1 MMEKR
6 TRQKVLRKIRTTKA
20 RAQRIF
26 GKRIT
31 TVTVNL
37 SLSQLIYAYLF
48 HFLLAEA
55 GKMHAKLHKQISI
68 TLSKED
74 TELREAMD
82 SLAIVRKYALELNDR
97 QQEIEIWHSLQS
109 RQVMLPLLQYIQLIT
124 A

>member
-1 MMEKR
+1 
-6 TRQKVLRKIRTTKA
+6 
-20 RAQRIF
+20 
-26 GKRIT
+26 
-31 TVTVNL
+31 
-37 SLSQLIYAYLF
+37 
-48 HFLLAEA
+48 
-55 GKMHAKLHKQISI
+55 MHAKLHKQISI